1 MRKIIKILILA
12 TAFFSVSNNLIAAD
26 DTTTYNK
33 EQLKQDYR
41 AFLQQFKAMTAQ
53 YKDVTGEIS
62 KVMKEEGVP
71 EIDLGDKPST
81 TTTVSSDK
89 SIAVHNYRELGDGAY
104 IRENDREIELMID
117 LPGYKRDATKI
128 SLQDGNKLLVTSKRQ
143 IDTFTRSYER
153 TFELP
158 VPADDRG
165 TRASFVDGVLT
176 IKIPKLATKQVS
188 IPVR

>member
-1 MRKIIKILILA
+1 MFFLSPFSYTLA
-12 TAFFSVSNNLIAAD
+12 HAAD

-41 AFLQQFKAMTAQ
+41 AFLQQFKALNAQ

-71 EIDLGDKPST
+71 QFDLGDKS
-81 TTTVSSDK
+81 TTVSSDK
-89 SIAVHNYRELGDGAY
+89 NIAISNYKEVGEGAY
-104 IRENDREIELMID
+104 IKENDREIELMVD
-117 LPGYKRDATKI
+117 LPGYKRDSIKI
-128 SLQDGNKLLVTSKRQ
+128 NLQDGNKLLISAKRQ
-143 IDTFTRSYER
+143 IETYTRSYER

-176 IKIPKLATKQVS
+176 VKIPKLATKQIN

>member
-1 MRKIIKILILA
+1 MKKILWVL
-12 TAFFSVSNNLIAAD
+12 TFFAFVFFLSAERYTLYAE
-26 DTTTYNK
+26 DTTSTYNK

-41 AFLQQFKAMTAQ
+41 AFLQQFKALNAQ

-71 EIDLGDKPST
+71 QFDLGDKT
-81 TTTVSSDK
+81 TSVSSDK
-89 SIAVHNYRELGDGAY
+89 SIAISNYKEIGEGAY
-104 IRENDREIELMID
+104 IKENDREIELMVD
-117 LPGYKRDATKI
+117 LPGYKRDSIKI
-128 SLQDGNKLLVTSKRQ
+128 NLQDGNKLLISSKRQ
-143 IDTFTRSYER
+143 IENYTRSYER

-176 IKIPKLATKQVS
+176 VKIPKLATKQVT

>member
-1 MRKIIKILILA
+1 MRKITMMLILA
-12 TAFFSVSNNLIAAD
+12 TTCFLVSNNLLAAD

-53 YKDVTGEIS
+53 YKDVTSEIS
-62 KVMKEEGVP
+62 KVMKEEGIP
-71 EIDLGDKPST
+71 EVDLGDKPST
-81 TTTVSSDK
+81 TTVSSDK
-89 SIAVHNYRELGDGAY
+89 NVAVLNYKELGDGAY

-158 VPADDRG
+158 APADDRG

>member
-1 MRKIIKILILA
+1 MFLLSP
-12 TAFFSVSNNLIAAD
+12 FSYTLTHAAD

-41 AFLQQFKAMTAQ
+41 AFLQQFKALNAQ

-71 EIDLGDKPST
+71 QFDLGDKAT
-81 TTTVSSDK
+81 TISSDK
-89 SIAVHNYRELGDGAY
+89 NIAISNYKEVGEGAY
-104 IRENDREIELMID
+104 IKENDREIELTVD
-117 LPGYKRDATKI
+117 LPGYKRDSIKI
-128 SLQDGNKLLVTSKRQ
+128 NLQDGNKLLISAKRQ
-143 IDTFTRSYER
+143 IETYARSYER

-176 IKIPKLATKQVS
+176 VKIPKLATKQIN

>member
-1 MRKIIKILILA
+1 MKRVSSAVFFGFLFFLIP
-12 TAFFSVSNNLIAAD
+12 VSSQAAD

-41 AFLQQFKAMTAQ
+41 AFLQQFKALNAQ

-71 EIDLGDKPST
+71 AFDLGDKST
-81 TTTVSSDK
+81 SVSSDK
-89 SIAVHNYRELGDGAY
+89 NIALLSYKEMGEGAY
-104 IRENDREIELMID
+104 IKENDKEIELMVD
-117 LPGYKRDATKI
+117 LPGYKRDSIKI
-128 SLQDGNKLLVTSKRQ
+128 NLQDGNKLLVTAKRQ
-143 IDTFTRSYER
+143 IETFTRSYER

-158 VPADDRG
+158 APADDRS

-176 IKIPKLATKQVS
+176 IKIPKLATKQVT